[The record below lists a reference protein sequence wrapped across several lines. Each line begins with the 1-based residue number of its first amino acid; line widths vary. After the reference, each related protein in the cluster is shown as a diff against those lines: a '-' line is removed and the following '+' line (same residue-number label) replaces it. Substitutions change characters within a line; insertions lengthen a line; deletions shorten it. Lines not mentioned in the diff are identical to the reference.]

1 MITGIFGRPGP
12 SQVVNDIYNLIV
24 QKARDPKFYQDLS
37 VPDTID
43 GRFEMISLHVF
54 LVLRRLR
61 RSSKGAS
68 QLSQALFDYMFEDM
82 DLSLREMGAGDM
94 GVGKRVKTMMQ
105 AFYGRVASYEEGLTD
120 GAQRLEAALI
130 RNVYGTVN
138 SSSVPVQ
145 LLAEYVLKQDEHL
158 RALDLADVES
168 ARFDF
173 GALP

>member
-1 MITGIFGRPGP
+1 MIKGMFGRSGP
-12 SQVVNDIYNLIV
+12 SQIVNDIYNLIV
-24 QKARDPKFYQDLS
+24 QQARDPKFYKELS

-43 GRFEMISLHVF
+43 GRFEMISLHAF

-61 RSSKGAS
+61 RSSMGAS
-68 QLSQALFDYMFEDM
+68 ELSQALFDYMFQDM

-94 GVGKRVKTMMQ
+94 GVGKRVKAMIQ
-105 AFYGRVASYEEGLTD
+105 GFFGRVESYEKALAD
-120 GAQRLEAALI
+120 GQKTLEAALI

-158 RALDLADVES
+158 RALELIDVES

>member
-1 MITGIFGRPGP
+1 MIKGMLGRAGSP
-12 SQVVNDIYNLIV
+12 QNDCDIYNLIV
-24 QKARDPKFYQDLS
+24 QQARNPKFYQDLL

-68 QLSQALFDYMFEDM
+68 ELSQALFDYMFQDM

-94 GVGKRVKTMMQ
+94 GVGKRVKAMIQ
-105 AFYGRVASYEEGLTD
+105 GFYGRVASYEGGLAD
-120 GAQRLEAALI
+120 GKKTLEAALM
-130 RNVYGTVN
+130 RNVYGTVYF
-138 SSSVPVQ
+138 SSVPVQ
-145 LLAEYVLKQDEHL
+145 RLAEYVLKQDEQL
-158 RALDLADVES
+158 GAVELVDVES